1 MNQLVVCMG
10 TYAKIPYRIKY
21 IKMDI
26 YCIEEFCYYLCE
38 YTNLLEQDLMDEG
51 LISWIKEQCELQE
64 LALLLQ
70 ECMKEHK
77 KLSIFVGT
85 LLRYVHFADEE
96 RIKEIQCALE
106 QSDGLNPLER
116 KKQRA
121 DNLFMEKKYYWGL
134 DLYHELLREIPVS
147 EEVLLT
153 KVLYNCGVSYANLF
167 YFETAL
173 DLFQRAYQLSGDD
186 KIKQACL
193 YCRRNLLSREAYTE
207 YVAEHPEFYED
218 GLKLE
223 KEMQELKAKWES
235 TEEKQSLNFLFESSG
250 NYYTESGREL
260 FDEKLD
266 TWEKEYM
273 TMVRL

>member
-10 TYAKIPYRIKY
+10 AYAKVPYRIEY

-38 YTNLLEQDLMDEG
+38 YTNLLDRDLMDES

-64 LALLLQ
+64 LAVLLQ

-85 LLRYVHFADEE
+85 LLRYVHFVDEE
-96 RIKEIQCALE
+96 KIKEMQGVLE
-106 QSDGLNPLER
+106 QSDGLSPLER

-121 DNLFMEKKYYWGL
+121 DNLFMEKKYYFGL

-147 EEVLLT
+147 EKNLLT

-173 DLFQRAYQLSGDD
+173 ELFQKAYQLSGDE
-186 KIKQACL
+186 KIRMACL
-193 YCRRNLLSREAYTE
+193 YCRRNLLSYELYKE
-207 YVAEHPEFYED
+207 YVADNPEC
-218 GLKLE
+218 
-223 KEMQELKAKWES
+223 
-235 TEEKQSLNFLFESSG
+235 
-250 NYYTESGREL
+250 
-260 FDEKLD
+260 
-266 TWEKEYM
+266 
-273 TMVRL
+273 